1 MVLKILIY
9 KICAMKQNIT
19 KYIRP
24 HFFRAKL
31 QTWALPCNLKH
42 FHTYR
47 TIWLLKHI
55 LILYDIMSLRR
66 DLKIQELNQATEI
79 IYDQNVNV
87 IVYVLIVYISQ
98 PIHPQ
103 GSSLSGHIIF
113 TELFSLE
120 IIQLGLPRLSF
131 LVSTI
136 A

>member
-24 HFFRAKL
+24 HFAKL
-31 QTWALPCNLKH
+31 QTRALPCNLKH
-42 FHTYR
+42 FHTCR

-55 LILYDIMSLRR
+55 LSLDDIMSLRR
-66 DLKIQELNQATEI
+66 DLKIQELNQ
-79 IYDQNVNV
+79 
-87 IVYVLIVYISQ
+87 VLIVYISQ

-120 IIQLGLPRLSF
+120 IIQLGLPRLSPF
-131 LVSTI
+131 WCQRSRRYHM
-136 A
+136 AR